1 MAASA
6 RDGATPSHAYG
17 WQPQVRK
24 GALGVAQLVAR
35 LRAAGRTVVDLAE
48 VPDAQQRDIDLL
60 VDGRYWEVKS
70 DFNESPNLFFEL
82 TCDNR
87 PGCLFQSRAD
97 VWAYGFPLKEEWYLL
112 DLPRLQ
118 WFIAQNAGRYD
129 LKVVHSTRNGRLWT
143 ATGIAIPLTDLLAE
157 EKLVQRL

>member
-1 MAASA
+1 MASSNPNAA
-6 RDGATPSHAYG
+6 PPRAYG
-17 WQPQVRK
+17 WQSQVQK
-24 GALGVAQLVAR
+24 GALGVAQLVTR

-48 VPDAQQRDIDLL
+48 IPDAQQRDIDLL

-82 TCDNR
+82 TCDDR

-97 VWAYGFPLKEEWYLL
+97 SWAYGFPLKETWYLL

-118 WFIAQNAGRYD
+118 WFIAQQAGHYD
-129 LKVVHSTRNGRLWT
+129 LKVVHSTRGGRLWT
-143 ATGIAIPLTDLLAE
+143 ATGIAVPLADLLAV
-157 EKLVQRL
+157 EKLVQVL